1 MLKYLF
7 SLIAAITLWCSIGAD
22 TQAKEVVVKKG
33 DTLWAIAN
41 RNNVSVQELKKWNGL
56 STEFIQP
63 NDKLE
68 VSPEKYYIVE
78 SGDTLWNIAQT
89 YRVTLEDLNEWNNLN
104 SDLIRPGL
112 KLIIFPNSAAQSAVQ
127 SKTLSVTATAYTAYC
142 EGCTGITKTGIN
154 LIANPDQKVIAVDPK
169 VIPLGSKV
177 FVEGYG
183 YATAEDI
190 GSAIKGNKID
200 LFIPTLESALQW
212 GRKQV
217 NVTII
222 D

>member
-1 MLKYLF
+1 MLKYLY
-7 SLIAAITLWCSIGAD
+7 SSIAAITIWCSIGAAA
-22 TQAKEVVVKKG
+22 QAQEVVVNKG

-41 RNNVSVQELKKWNGL
+41 KHNVSVQEIKKWNGL
-56 STEFIQP
+56 STDVIHP

-78 SGDTLWNIAQT
+78 SGDTLWNIART
-89 YRVTLEDLNEWNNLN
+89 NRVPLKDLKEWNNLN

-112 KLIIFPNSAAQSAVQ
+112 KLIISQNSAAQGNLPKS
-127 SKTLSVTATAYTAYC
+127 LSVTATAYTAYC
-142 EGCTGITKTGIN
+142 EGCSGITKTGVD
-154 LIANPDQKVIAVDPK
+154 LRANPDQKVIAVDPE

-200 LFIPTLESALQW
+200 LFIPTTEAALQW
-212 GRKQV
+212 GRQQV
-217 NVTII
+217 NVTIVN
-222 D
+222 